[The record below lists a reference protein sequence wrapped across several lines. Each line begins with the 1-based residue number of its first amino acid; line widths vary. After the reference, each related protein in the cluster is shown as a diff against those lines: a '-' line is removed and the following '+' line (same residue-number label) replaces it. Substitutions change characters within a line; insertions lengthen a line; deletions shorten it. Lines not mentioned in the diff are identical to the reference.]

1 MKEITEKGAFDAT
14 TKIIE
19 TPARV
24 VTVASVA
31 NAAKAGAKA
40 IDPAALIVSLPQ
52 AARMLG
58 QSQTEVRRWE
68 RLGKM
73 PPLVRLPT
81 RGTGKARR
89 LYWRT
94 RDIVAM
100 VEAMAGDAE
109 NEKNSP
115 A

>member
-1 MKEITEKGAFDAT
+1 MKEIDEKNAIDGATANAVENPPPAATDAC
-14 TKIIE
+14 E
-19 TPARV
+19 AG
-24 VTVASVA
+24 
-31 NAAKAGAKA
+31 AAKAGAKA

-68 RLGKM
+68 RMGKM

-94 RDIVAM
+94 RDIVTM

-109 NEKNSP
+109 R
-115 A
+115 